1 MAWTYTTLKSAVQ
14 DYLQNTETT
23 FVNDLATIIVQAE
36 NRILKSVQLP
46 DFRKNTTG
54 TMTSGNAYLA
64 TPTDFMA
71 PYSLALD
78 NSGYEYL
85 LFKDVN
91 FIREAYPVSTTTG
104 TPKYYGIFDDSSFIV
119 GPTPSSG
126 YVVELHY
133 FYKPTS
139 ITASSDGTSWLGNN
153 AETVL
158 LYGCLVEGYTFMKGE
173 ADVFSVYE
181 KQYQDALMDLKS
193 LGEGYNTTDNYRS
206 GAVRVQK
213 V

>member
-23 FVNDLATIIVQAE
+23 FVNDLGIIIIQAE

-54 TMTSGNAYLA
+54 TMTSGNAYLGA
-64 TPTDFMA
+64 PTDFMA

-91 FIREAYPVSTTTG
+91 FVREAYPVSSTTG
-104 TPKYYGIFDDSSFIV
+104 TPKYYG
-119 GPTPSSG
+119 
-126 YVVELHY
+126 
-133 FYKPTS
+133 YKPTS

-158 LYGCLVEGYTFMKGE
+158 LYGCLVESYIFMKGE
-173 ADVFSVYE
+173 PDVFSVYE
-181 KQYQDALMDLKS
+181 KQYQDALMHLKS
-193 LGEGYNTTDNYRS
+193 LGEGYSTTDNYRS
-206 GAVRVQK
+206 GAVRAQK